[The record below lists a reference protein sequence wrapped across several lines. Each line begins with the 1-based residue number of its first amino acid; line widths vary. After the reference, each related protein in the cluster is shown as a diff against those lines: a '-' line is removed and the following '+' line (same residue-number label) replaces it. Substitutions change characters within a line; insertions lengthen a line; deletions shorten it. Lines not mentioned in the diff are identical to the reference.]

1 MYERN
6 IDRGI
11 FPNLMILIIHIKLP
25 IKMCETK
32 ETSKPLTL
40 NLLKKRLSYHFIFYT
55 ENITNSL
62 SYNKMTRV
70 RN

>member
-1 MYERN
+1 
-6 IDRGI
+6 
-11 FPNLMILIIHIKLP
+11 
-25 IKMCETK
+25 MCETK

-70 RN
+70 CN